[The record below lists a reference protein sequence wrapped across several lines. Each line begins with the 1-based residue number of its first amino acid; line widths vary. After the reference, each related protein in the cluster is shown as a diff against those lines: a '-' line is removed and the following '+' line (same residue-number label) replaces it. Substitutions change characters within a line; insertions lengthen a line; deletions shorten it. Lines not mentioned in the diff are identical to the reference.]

1 MFCFF
6 SMTTWGPLEA
16 SPGLL
21 VISGWHITYSKSNS
35 ETICKKIYGFS
46 SKISVRKNI
55 FVIENSQNLEISMII
70 FENQK
75 IRKSKNRKIKNVNN
89 LRYENFEIFRFLK
102 KIMIE
107 NFDFEK
113 IFFRPEFFDEN
124 SYFFLQ
130 IVSEFDFE

>member
-1 MFCFF
+1 
-6 SMTTWGPLEA
+6 MTTWGPLEA

-21 VISGWHITYSKSNS
+21 GISGWHITYSKSNS

-75 IRKSKNRKIKNVNN
+75 NPKIEKSKMLIIYVM
-89 LRYENFEIFRFLK
+89 EISRFS
-102 KIMIE
+102 
-107 NFDFEK
+107 DF
-113 IFFRPEFFDEN
+113 
-124 SYFFLQ
+124 
-130 IVSEFDFE
+130 